1 MSRTACQRDRV
12 RPKVRVTSETE
23 DVYAECMRGLNAMRR
38 EHDRLAKGL
47 MLTVDLL
54 GDVQHGERVHLG
66 NLRGATAKMLRESLR
81 ARERGVFKV
90 LGYEDM
96 TDAELEQFLD
106 GAASRGEE
114 T

>member
-1 MSRTACQRDRV
+1 MSRTVCQQDRV
-12 RPKVRVTSETE
+12 RPKVRTTSETD
-23 DVYAECMRGLNAMRR
+23 DVYAECMQGLNAMRQ

-54 GDVQHGERVHLG
+54 GDVQHGERVHLE
-66 NLRGATAKMLRESLR
+66 NLRRATAKMLRESLL

-96 TDAELEQFLD
+96 TDGKLEQFLD
-106 GAASRGEE
+106 EAASSGEE
-114 T
+114 S

>member
-54 GDVQHGERVHLG
+54 GDVQHGERVHLE
-66 NLRGATAKMLRESLR
+66 NLRKLTAGTLKESLL

-90 LGYEDM
+90 LVYEDM
-96 TDAELEQFLD
+96 SDGELVQLLD
-106 GAASRGEE
+106 EAASSGEE
-114 T
+114 S